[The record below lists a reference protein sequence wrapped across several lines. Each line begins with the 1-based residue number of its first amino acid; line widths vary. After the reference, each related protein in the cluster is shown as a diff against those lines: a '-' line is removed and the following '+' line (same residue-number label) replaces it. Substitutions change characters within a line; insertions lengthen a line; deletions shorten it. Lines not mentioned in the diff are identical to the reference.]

1 GREGKPHRAGA
12 DATPTPEPAADAAA
26 AEAAGRK
33 GAAAAAE
40 GAAEGAA
47 DTEPGT
53 TSLLHLAG
61 PAVQE
66 ATDELGGRH
75 HQQVQWSHQPLH
87 EGSLQTLHS
96 HHPQSQQHPHYL
108 RYLRL
113 HLHQNH
119 LSCPPCRG
127 TATQS

>member
-1 GREGKPHRAGA
+1 
-12 DATPTPEPAADAAA
+12 PAADAAA

-40 GAAEGAA
+40 GAADA
-47 DTEPGT
+47 EPGT
-53 TSLLHLAG
+53 TPLLHLAG

-66 ATDELGGRH
+66 ATDELEGRR

-87 EGSLQTLHS
+87 EGSLQTPHS
-96 HHPQSQQHPHYL
+96 HRRQSQQHPHYL
-108 RYLRL
+108 HYPRL
-113 HLHQNH
+113 HLHRNH

-127 TATQS
+127 TAT